1 MNCFNGF
8 SKLSLSCNTIKQSII
23 RMNLSKLSRVDLLK
37 LQNDI
42 SNEMDRRAEA
52 EKDETRKKL
61 EALAAEAGFSVE
73 ELFSVQKSR
82 KRARAKVKYLDP
94 KNAANAWS
102 GRGRMPRWLAAEV
115 KAGKSKEDFAI

>member
-1 MNCFNGF
+1 
-8 SKLSLSCNTIKQSII
+8 
-23 RMNLSKLSRVDLLK
+23 MNLSKLSRVDLLK

-102 GRGRMPRWLAAEV
+102 GRAPLARSRGESREKQRGFCYLIPMSLISRERV
-115 KAGKSKEDFAI
+115 LQ